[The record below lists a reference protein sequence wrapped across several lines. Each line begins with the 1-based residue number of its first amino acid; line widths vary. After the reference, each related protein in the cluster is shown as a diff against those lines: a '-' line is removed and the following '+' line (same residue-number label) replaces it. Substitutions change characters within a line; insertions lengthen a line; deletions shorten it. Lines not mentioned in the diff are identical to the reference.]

1 MATRNRTPLY
11 RKYRDALRHVRAPAG
26 APSSS
31 SSSGGGGGGG
41 PVIEMASLLRS
52 DRPYAPLSTDDPSAA
67 SSRGAVTVG
76 LPPAWVDVSEEISA
90 NMQRARTKMAELAK
104 AHAKALMPS
113 FGDGRDD
120 QRAIEILT
128 HEVTDLLKKSEKRL
142 QKLSMKDSS
151 EDSNVR
157 KNVQRS
163 LATDLQSLSM
173 EFRKK
178 QSTYLKQLRQQ
189 KEGQDGVDLEMN
201 MNGSKSTFEL
211 GDDEFED
218 VGFTEVQMS
227 KLKKSEAFTRERER
241 EIEQVVES
249 VNELAQIMKDL
260 SVLVIDQGTII
271 DRIDYN
277 IQNVA
282 ASVEEGYKQLQ
293 KAERTQKK
301 GGMVMCATTLVS
313 ACMHGSAVTLVFV
326 SAAAKL
332 EVSYYAYYGKKLD
345 PEPWRCRRTDGKKW
359 RCSKEAHPD
368 SKYCERHM
376 HRGRNRSR
384 KPVESKTAAPA
395 PQSQPQLSNVTTATH
410 DADAPLPSLT
420 VGAKTHGLSLGGAG
434 SSQFHVDAPSYGSK
448 YSLGA
453 KADVGELSF
462 FSGASGNTRGFT
474 IDSPTDSSWHSLPS
488 SVPPYPMSKPRDSG
502 LLPGAYSYSHLEP
515 SQELGQVT
523 IASLSQE
530 QERRSFGG
538 GAGGMLGNVKHENQ
552 PLRPFF
558 DEWPGRR
565 DSWSEMDEE
574 RSNQTSF
581 STTQLSISIPMPR
594 YDERKICAREFQKEQ
609 CR

>member
-1 MATRNRTPLY
+1 MATRNRTQLY
-11 RKYRDALRHVRAPAG
+11 RKYRDALRHVRSPAG

-31 SSSGGGGGGG
+31 GGGGGGGGG

-52 DRPYAPLSTDDPSAA
+52 DRPYAPLSTDDPSG

-90 NMQRARTKMAELAK
+90 NMQRAKMKMGELAK

-120 QRAIEILT
+120 QRAIEVLT
-128 HEVTDLLKKSEKRL
+128 HEITDLLKRSEKRL

-163 LATDLQSLSM
+163 LATDLQNLSM

-178 QSTYLKQLRQQ
+178 QSSYLKQLRQQ
-189 KEGQDGVDLEMN
+189 KEGQDGVDLEMSI
-201 MNGSKSTFEL
+201 NGKSTFE
-211 GDDEFED
+211 DDEFED

-301 GGMVMCATTLVS
+301 GGMVMCATVLVILIFI
-313 ACMHGSAVTLVFV
+313 MIVL
-326 SAAAKL
+326 L
-332 EVSYYAYYGKKLD
+332 ILKKII
-345 PEPWRCRRTDGKKW
+345 
-359 RCSKEAHPD
+359 
-368 SKYCERHM
+368 
-376 HRGRNRSR
+376 
-384 KPVESKTAAPA
+384 
-395 PQSQPQLSNVTTATH
+395 
-410 DADAPLPSLT
+410 
-420 VGAKTHGLSLGGAG
+420 
-434 SSQFHVDAPSYGSK
+434 F
-448 YSLGA
+448 
-453 KADVGELSF
+453 
-462 FSGASGNTRGFT
+462 
-474 IDSPTDSSWHSLPS
+474 
-488 SVPPYPMSKPRDSG
+488 
-502 LLPGAYSYSHLEP
+502 
-515 SQELGQVT
+515 
-523 IASLSQE
+523 
-530 QERRSFGG
+530 
-538 GAGGMLGNVKHENQ
+538 
-552 PLRPFF
+552 
-558 DEWPGRR
+558 
-565 DSWSEMDEE
+565 
-574 RSNQTSF
+574 
-581 STTQLSISIPMPR
+581 
-594 YDERKICAREFQKEQ
+594 
-609 CR
+609 